1 MNEGKDCHVFGARH
15 TEGRRLGGRALALAA
30 ALAIVRPDAA
40 AAAQANVYFNGNLT
54 TNNPCVI
61 LVDQAGTL
69 AANSSATQLSSKLPG
84 GQSGI
89 ARVVSLSN
97 YWISVDEVNF
107 FTSSPPN
114 GSDNTTF
121 TALFSGQ
128 NIFRGR
134 TFAERPGNSP
144 VRLRNGYSITQL
156 TVNLVVDKPDGFPA
170 GDYDTFTIVRC
181 E

>member
-1 MNEGKDCHVFGARH
+1 VFGARH
-15 TEGRRLGGRALALAA
+15 TEWKNAGRKALASGLVAA
-30 ALAIVRPDAA
+30 MALGARCDVA
-40 AAAQANVYFNGNLT
+40 AAAQANVYFNGNIT
-54 TNNPCVI
+54 TTNPCVI
-61 LVDQAGTL
+61 LVDQGGTL
-69 AANSSATQLSSKLPG
+69 AANADATQLSSKLPG

-89 ARVVSLSN
+89 ARVMALSN
-97 YWISVDEVNF
+97 YWVTVDEVNF

-121 TALFSGQ
+121 SALFSGRS
-128 NIFRGR
+128 IFRGR
-134 TFAERPGNSP
+134 TFAERPGSNAI
-144 VRLRNGYSITQL
+144 RLRNGFSITQL